1 MNYSIM
7 KIQEIRVGNWFTFVK
22 WDKPVICEL
31 TDLMELCV
39 RSDGAYDDPPIDE
52 MFAPI
57 PLTEEWLLKFGFE
70 KDKRWTKGRLENTHF
85 MITRDRGRYSLFGR
99 GRVPLKYVHQLQS
112 LFWCLTGN
120 ELEIK

>member
-70 KDKRWTKGRLENTHF
+70 RDPRWTKWSLENPFF
-85 MITRDRGRYSLFGR
+85 MITRNRGIYSLFDR